1 MGRPRKSIVWA
12 HALSLDA
19 AAEALSC
26 RRKTLADAVDAG
38 LLPRYQD
45 PTSRRS
51 RVLVVDL
58 IEYIREHWPRTT
70 TRRKSL

>member
-1 MGRPRKSIVWA
+1 MGRPRKSTVWA
-12 HALSLDA
+12 LAVSLDS
-19 AAEALSC
+19 AAEQLQC

-38 LLPRYQD
+38 LLPLYQD

-58 IEYIREHWPRTT
+58 IEYIREHWPRIT
-70 TRRKSL
+70 TRRKS